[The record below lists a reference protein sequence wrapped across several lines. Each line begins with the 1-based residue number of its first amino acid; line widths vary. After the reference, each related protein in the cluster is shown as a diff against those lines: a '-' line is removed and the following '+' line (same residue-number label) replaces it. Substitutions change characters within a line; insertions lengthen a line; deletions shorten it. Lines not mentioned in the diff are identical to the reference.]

1 MKTYDNNNLF
11 HQRLTVDI
19 YKTAAEIVGK
29 CSIALFTIQLIK
41 WVMLL
46 LSIYL
51 PFATLD
57 NSVHSYTSC
66 CGKPIK
72 HVIVFAIN
80 HIKYYINI
88 YARYNRKS
96 S

>member
-1 MKTYDNNNLF
+1 M
-11 HQRLTVDI
+11 
-19 YKTAAEIVGK
+19 AGK
-29 CSIALFTIQLIK
+29 CYIALFTIQLIK

-88 YARYNRKS
+88 CTLDITEKVLNNIMTRYRTK
-96 S
+96 